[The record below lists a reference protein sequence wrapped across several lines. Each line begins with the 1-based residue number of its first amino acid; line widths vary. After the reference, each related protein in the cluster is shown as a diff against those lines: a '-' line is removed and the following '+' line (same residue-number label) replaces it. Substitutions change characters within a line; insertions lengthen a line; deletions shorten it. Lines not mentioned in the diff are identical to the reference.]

1 MPRNA
6 VVSGHERCYA
16 MTAAFAVAF
25 LVAGHFQPETYLEP
39 LPRQPILGIQGS
51 NDPSGGVVLS
61 SVDPNYTA
69 GKSGL
74 QPGDILT
81 KLGSIETNSVA
92 EIGAALRTLPGSAK
106 ALVKRNGKTEE
117 INLTLV
123 ERPRD
128 PGTDTVEVIY
138 DSVVSHGERM
148 RTIITRPRKAGRYPV
163 MFFIQG
169 IPHSSV
175 EVHLGQSSYL
185 SAFLNAFTED
195 YVTLRVEKPGV
206 GDSEG
211 PANVDLTFWREADIY
226 VQALRAIKQYDFVKP
241 ESVYIFGHSMGGV
254 MGPIAASQEPVA
266 GLCGYGTFIDPWEQ
280 YMIKNVHR
288 QRLLSTDNKEEADQ
302 AAEVQR
308 KFGVLFFQH
317 GLTPRQVLAADPSL
331 QDYYNDN
338 TSNDGTIFTLRSPTW
353 HQQLAAVDLPSY
365 WKKLDCHI
373 LSLYGAAD
381 FITFDEEH
389 QRIAALNKKG
399 VFKRVEGTDHAFYKR
414 ESEKDSQT
422 RWGQPGEVNPEL
434 MKVVREWIDSVEAAQ

>member
-1 MPRNA
+1 
-6 VVSGHERCYA
+6 

-25 LVAGHFQPETYLEP
+25 LVSGHIQPETYLEP
-39 LPRQPILGIQGS
+39 LPRQPILGIQGA
-51 NDPSGGVVLS
+51 NDPGGGVVLN
-61 SVDPNYTA
+61 SVDPNFTA

-81 KLGSIETNSVA
+81 RLGSTETATVTDIAS
-92 EIGAALRTLPGSAK
+92 ALRTVYGTTK
-106 ALVKRNGKTEE
+106 AVVKRNGQTEE
-117 INLTLV
+117 VNLTLV

-128 PGTDTVEVIY
+128 PGTETVEVIY

-175 EVHLGQSSYL
+175 DFAIGQPNYL
-185 SAFLNAFTED
+185 TTFLNGFTED

-211 PANVDLTFWREADIY
+211 PANVDLSFWREADIY

-241 ESVYIFGHSMGGV
+241 DSVYIFGHSMGGV
-254 MGPIAASQEPVA
+254 MGPIAASMEPVA

-280 YMIKNVHR
+280 YMIKNVRR
-288 QRLLSTDNKEEADQ
+288 QSLLSNGNQAEADE
-302 AAEVQR
+302 AAETQR

-331 QDYYNDN
+331 EAYYNDN
-338 TSNDGTIFTLRSPTW
+338 TSNDGTVYTLRSPTW

-365 WKKLDCHI
+365 WKKLDCHV
-373 LSLYGAAD
+373 LSLYGASD
-381 FITFDEEH
+381 FITFGEEH
-389 QRIAALNKKG
+389 QRLAALCKKG
-399 VFKRVEGTDHAFYKR
+399 VFKQVAGTDHAFFKR
-414 ESEKDSQT
+414 ESEKESQE
-422 RWGQPGEVNPEL
+422 RWGQGGEVNPEL
-434 MKVVREWIDSVEAAQ
+434 MKVVREWIDSVEAGQ